1 MSQKLQYPG
10 FSVVFIQTFSV
21 HHTKEFILPERAVKE
36 MNVKF
41 NEKDEER
48 KVYIEKADALRTPIA
63 WVEKRNIEN
72 LIFSLPPNS
81 PFEAPPTTRKGL
93 LGKER
98 RIPMKGNVRRYSL
111 RGFDFTMPI
120 TPAEDE
126 DIPAITLSGHCNVE
140 MNLFFGHTASITYR
154 FLFDGHSCFLS
165 SPAITDHIIV
175 FLSCWLNAENWSQD
189 EDGEEGITTIEY
201 QTHFHVDAIWLNADG
216 DPLEEPEDPFEIKEK
231 GRSFDIIA
239 QRYKNY
245 LYKYCTQFKEEIS
258 RSRQKKLMEAWG
270 GDHPVGLDR
279 DLRYAM
285 VDIWENI
292 QHPGPKGGDLFKD
305 KRLGGTLNE
314 AQIID
319 HIRTYHKDELVGLL
333 SLYPEEWPYRDP
345 EAYDEVCGENI
356 AIDTDDLVLAGS
368 TLCVVIGTYGRRGV
382 KQKGV
387 NWEKHLKERAYYHVS
402 WPEYL
407 LIVQMILAKK
417 YVIGLATDEIIA
429 STLNVEKEGAEEFLI
444 KENADLSIRLTRLVT
459 QLDILK
465 YARYPSHK
473 VMYNRTSKRLG
484 LDEDYERLNT
494 IMENVDSSL
503 HNITDYKS
511 MRSDFFLNVVLVIIS
526 VASTLELLYQEDA
539 MPFIAHIFGKK
550 DTSALASWVIAVV
563 AGITIFAV
571 SYVFAHYTK
580 VIISRARSKRNE

>member
-21 HHTKEFILPERAVKE
+21 HHTKEFILPERAVRE

-41 NEKDEER
+41 NEKDEEH

-93 LGKER
+93 FGKER

-126 DIPAITLSGHCNVE
+126 EIPPITLSGHCNVE

-165 SPAITDHIIV
+165 APAITDHIIV

-189 EDGEEGITTIEY
+189 EDGDEGITTIEY

-216 DPLEEPEDPFEIKEK
+216 DPLEEPESFEIKEK

-245 LYKYCTQFKEEIS
+245 LYKYCSQFKEEIS
-258 RSRQKKLMEAWG
+258 RSKQKKLMEAWG
-270 GDHPVGLDR
+270 GDHPTGLDR
-279 DLRYAM
+279 DSRYAM

-292 QHPGPKGGDLFKD
+292 QHPGPRGGDLFKD
-305 KRLGGTLNE
+305 KKQGGTLSE

-319 HIRTYHKDELVGLL
+319 HIRREHKDELVGLL

-368 TLCVVIGTYGRRGV
+368 TLCVVIGTYGRRGDNE
-382 KQKGV
+382 KGV
-387 NWEKHLKERAYYHVS
+387 NWEHHLKERAYYHVS

-429 STLNVEKEGAEEFLI
+429 STLNVEKKGAEEFLI

-484 LDEDYERLNT
+484 LEEDYEHLNT
-494 IMENVDSSL
+494 VMENVDSSL
-503 HNITDYKS
+503 HNITEYKS
-511 MRSDFFLNVVLVIIS
+511 MKSDFILNVILGVVS
-526 VASTLELLYQEDA
+526 VVSSFELLYQEPELGFVSKLFNLA
-539 MPFIAHIFGKK
+539 G
-550 DTSALASWVIAVV
+550 DTSVWGSRIIAAVAVMAITAVV
-563 AGITIFAV
+563 FILGYVIKAV
-571 SYVFAHYTK
+571 VSS
-580 VIISRARSKRNE
+580 IRSINYE